1 MVKKMF
7 WALSVAA
14 MFSLASCQKEET
26 TPATDANVETA
37 IDGDEVD
44 GMYADVA
51 NEVDQLTFALKADGA
66 PESSGTRTV
75 SPPVN
80 NPDGSITKT
89 VTFVNWKIGKNQRWV
104 KNGQIIININFAT
117 LTRTVTFNNFTIN
130 GCKIEGTKTM
140 VLDVMNNTLSITLK
154 DGKVTFTD
162 GTSITQTFSKVW
174 TKVKG
179 IDTPLNIWDDEYDIT
194 VEASGVNRRG
204 KLYTE
209 NTTAPLHLKLIW
221 PVFVS
226 GEVKRVVEDHTI
238 TTNYGSGSDDFL
250 VTITVD
256 GVSKEINLLQRK

>member
-1 MVKKMF
+1 MVKRMF
-7 WALSVAA
+7 WVVAA
-14 MFSLASCQKEET
+14 AAVFSLASCQKEEA

-44 GMYADVA
+44 GMYADVS
-51 NEVDQLTFALKADGA
+51 NEVDQLTFAIKADGS

-75 SPPVN
+75 SSPVN
-80 NPDGSITKT
+80 NSDGSITKT
-89 VTFVNWKIGKNQRWV
+89 VTYTNWKIGKNQRWV
-104 KNGQIIININFAT
+104 KNGQIVININFAT

-140 VLDVMNNTLSITLK
+140 VLDVKNNTLSITLK
-154 DGKVTFTD
+154 DGKVTFAD
-162 GTSITQTFSKVW
+162 GTTYTQAFTKAW

-194 VEASGVNRRG
+194 VEATGVNRRG
-204 KLYTE
+204 KSYAE
-209 NTTAPLHLKLIW
+209 TTATPLHLKLTW

-226 GEVKRVVEDHTI
+226 GEVVRVVDNHTI
-238 TTNYGSGSDDFL
+238 TTNYGAGAEDFL

-256 GVSKEINLLQRK
+256 GNSKEINLLTKK